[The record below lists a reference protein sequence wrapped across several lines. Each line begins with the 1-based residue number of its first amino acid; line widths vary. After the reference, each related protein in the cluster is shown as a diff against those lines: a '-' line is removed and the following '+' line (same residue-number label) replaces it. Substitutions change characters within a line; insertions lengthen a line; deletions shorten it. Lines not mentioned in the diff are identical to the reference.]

1 MRHDGRVRY
10 PMLLIL
16 SGLAWAVVTAPVL
29 LSSGTGSRQTQL
41 DAHAGLLTTAMALL
55 AVCVLWPRRQHAVGG
70 STVRIVMFATMVVSL
85 GLMLLL
91 PEEHG
96 LAWWP
101 MGAAV
106 GVLLSFVLQL
116 FSVEES
122 RDKVAVLAESIGAS
136 MVVVMGSGWF
146 VWVQEVR
153 FDSDSLS
160 TALWVATVLE
170 VVGMVL
176 GAWLVSWSRPKALG
190 RTPMWRF
197 AVAGACGVVAM
208 GMPTALVT
216 RYLIY

>member
-10 PMLLIL
+10 PLLLIL

-29 LSSGTGSRQTQL
+29 LSSGAGSHQTQL
-41 DAHAGLLTTAMALL
+41 EAHAGLLSTAMALL
-55 AVCVLWPRRQHAVGG
+55 VVCVLWPRRQHAVGG
-70 STVRIVMFATMVVSL
+70 YTVRIVMFVTMVVSL

-136 MVVVMGSGWF
+136 MVVAMGSGWF
-146 VWVQEVR
+146 IWVQEVR
-153 FDSDSLS
+153 LDSDSLS
-160 TALWVATVLE
+160 TALWVATVLG

-176 GAWLVSWSRPKALG
+176 GAWLVSWIRPKALG

-197 AVAGACGVVAM
+197 TVAGACGVVAM
-208 GMPTALVT
+208 GMPAALVT